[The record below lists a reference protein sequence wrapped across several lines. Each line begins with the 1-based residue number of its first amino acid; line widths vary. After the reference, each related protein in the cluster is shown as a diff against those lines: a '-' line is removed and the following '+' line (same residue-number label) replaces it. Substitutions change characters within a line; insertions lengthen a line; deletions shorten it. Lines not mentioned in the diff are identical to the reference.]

1 MTWTLVLAVAAV
13 GTAWL
18 TVLVVRLRREIPP
31 TRAAFD
37 RLARG
42 LRPALLELR
51 VETTRARADA
61 RLQRGE

>member
-1 MTWTLVLAVAAV
+1 MLAVAAI

-37 RLARG
+37 RLERG

-51 VETTRARADA
+51 VETARTNADP
-61 RLQRGE
+61 RLRQGE